1 MERPLFSRRALE
13 SELTETTS
21 RDTEAS
27 SSRETSNGPRYAWPM
42 LWIFPTAFVL
52 LVLVVRG
59 CRCDDCFSSR
69 RSRRLV
75 RARARDFDPFE
86 RGYSSESSSSS
97 EVGRS
102 IDVRDDDVRAFVR
115 ALSGTDLYDEERPS
129 YEPTARERREGFDPS
144 VWRQL
149 AVSRELE
156 RYRQRAA
163 NDDLDNASTHRQ
175 QVVDLP
181 RRMQSPAPL
190 EFDETCKVARGVTRT
205 ALRSLPRCV
214 VGSPRWFQFL
224 RANGHIA
231 SGSHDRAGDECAI
244 CCENFEDE
252 DVVVVLRCAHA
263 FHDHCAIP
271 WLRMHA
277 TCPICRMDVNRMS
290 LLERHDVFTRRRPN
304 SDRRRG
310 KTSPGA
316 GRSFAA

>member
-1 MERPLFSRRALE
+1 
-13 SELTETTS
+13 
-21 RDTEAS
+21 
-27 SSRETSNGPRYAWPM
+27 M

-59 CRCDDCFSSR
+59 CRCDDCFGSR

-129 YEPTARERREGFDPS
+129 YELTARERREGFDPS

-175 QVVDLP
+175 QVSLT
-181 RRMQSPAPL
+181 RRVKSREASRVRL
-190 EFDETCKVARGVTRT
+190 CGRFRAASSEVRD
-205 ALRSLPRCV
+205 
-214 VGSPRWFQFL
+214 
-224 RANGHIA
+224 ANGHVA

-316 GRSFAA
+316 GGSFAA